1 MDYLD
6 VTVTQVHDFMIFVW
20 LKTLGLL
27 TCFPCVFFCEKC
39 IPQYMLEQSDV
50 DLAGGG
56 ESILCML
63 GEFPDVASMVDLFST
78 VNPGFYYLRI

>member
-1 MDYLD
+1 
-6 VTVTQVHDFMIFVW
+6 
-20 LKTLGLL
+20 
-27 TCFPCVFFCEKC
+27 
-39 IPQYMLEQSDV
+39 MLEQSDV